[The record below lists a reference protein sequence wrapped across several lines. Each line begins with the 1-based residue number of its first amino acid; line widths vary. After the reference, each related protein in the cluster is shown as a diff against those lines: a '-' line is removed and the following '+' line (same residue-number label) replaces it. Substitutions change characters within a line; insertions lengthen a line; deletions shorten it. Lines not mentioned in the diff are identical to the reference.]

1 MPTQIP
7 VEADRSWMA
16 AAKATLMLSLLT
28 AAIMYE
34 IVFIIVW
41 VYQ

>member
-16 AAKATLMLSLLT
+16 AAKAAAMLSLL
-28 AAIMYE
+28 AAT
-34 IVFIIVW
+34 IVFATACVIVW
-41 VYQ
+41 VYT